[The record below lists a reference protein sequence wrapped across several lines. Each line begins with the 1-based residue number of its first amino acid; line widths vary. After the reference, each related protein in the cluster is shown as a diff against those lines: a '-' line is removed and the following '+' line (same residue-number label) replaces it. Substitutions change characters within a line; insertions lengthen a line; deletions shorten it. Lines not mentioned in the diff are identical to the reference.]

1 LEREKFANSSNAAS
15 SQQRGK
21 KRKLEDQFHQILP
34 NVSSAKITI
43 SVNSSG
49 NVQVYYMEKVQK
61 VKSTNI
67 CKTPYTETS
76 FKKIDFA
83 LPENLVTDDNLKKL
97 NAFYSDGNLEIILNT
112 KNTLVNG
119 KLIPITITDE

>member
-15 SQQRGK
+15 SQQRGE
-21 KRKLEDQFHQILP
+21 KRKLEDHFHQILP

-49 NVQVYYMEKVQK
+49 NVEVYYIKKVQS
-61 VKSTNI
+61 VKRTHI

-76 FKKIDFA
+76 FKKIDFP
-83 LPENLVTDDNLKKL
+83 LPENLVTDDNLK
-97 NAFYSDGNLEIILNT
+97 NSMHF
-112 KNTLVNG
+112 
-119 KLIPITITDE
+119 IPTVIWKSL